1 MPFPYSVLRC
11 LALAKNKDSERW
23 GPCRGSLGK
32 VGTDGRAEME
42 TNLAPFLNM
51 PIRLAGDLVC
61 EWMVAGMDS
70 STTSNQNRSKNRGKS
85 HDG

>member
-42 TNLAPFLNM
+42 TNPAPFLNM